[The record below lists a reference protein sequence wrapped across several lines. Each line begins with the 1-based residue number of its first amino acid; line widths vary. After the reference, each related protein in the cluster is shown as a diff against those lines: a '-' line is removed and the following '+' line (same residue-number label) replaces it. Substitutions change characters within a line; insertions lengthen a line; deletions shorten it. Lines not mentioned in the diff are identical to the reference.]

1 MFWITVVAALTNNN
15 VITQRNE
22 YYSGFY
28 DGTVFIR
35 TMRCDAIDHLSTN
48 DKFSSE
54 LETTLICGRQII
66 YQPCRPKKFFLVYI
80 RSSGNDRSSR
90 HAPNFYEKL
99 FSSMVRCIFHHTSIY
114 LCIRIVTQIKLIMNI
129 TWRRF
134 IDLRYRREN
143 RISIITWKPH
153 AFQLKDYL
161 RTSKLAYTFYGYD
174 TYALYERTNCTWYSY
189 TFRLFTSPEQHR
201 KSSSARYLETN
212 LRSIWLFFCQSVL
225 LSSLRVYEKSW
236 FVLMYLWYRE
246 IDSFPVYSPIS
257 KGKLELTQGNKIDE
271 YAL

>member
-1 MFWITVVAALTNNN
+1 MYT
-15 VITQRNE
+15 
-22 YYSGFY
+22 
-28 DGTVFIR
+28 
-35 TMRCDAIDHLSTN
+35 
-48 DKFSSE
+48 
-54 LETTLICGRQII
+54 
-66 YQPCRPKKFFLVYI
+66 
-80 RSSGNDRSSR
+80 
-90 HAPNFYEKL
+90 
-99 FSSMVRCIFHHTSIY
+99 
-114 LCIRIVTQIKLIMNI
+114 VTQIKLTMNI

-143 RISIITWKPH
+143 RISIITRKLH

-225 LSSLRVYEKSW
+225 LSPLFRVYEKSW

-246 IDSFPVYSPIS
+246 TDSFPVYSPIS
-257 KGKLELTQGNKIDE
+257 KDKLEPTQENKIDKC
-271 YAL
+271 AL